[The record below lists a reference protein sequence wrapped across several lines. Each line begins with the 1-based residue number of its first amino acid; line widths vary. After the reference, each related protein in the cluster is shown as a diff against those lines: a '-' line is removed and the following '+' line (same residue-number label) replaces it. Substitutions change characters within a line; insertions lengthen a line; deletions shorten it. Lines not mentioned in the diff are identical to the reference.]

1 MTLLERRA
9 LRLANFRPRQFWLGT
24 AAWMLFFVYPLLP
37 GWLLKVAYN
46 ELRSERISAKFL
58 LGCAGM
64 ILAEIA
70 MAIVLWRGHATYM
83 RGFEAGHALV
93 RANALDAQLA
103 SGGPTMGTRML
114 SPGDAVARFRDDPT
128 DLLMLV
134 DNWVDVVGAFI
145 YALVAVGVLSAIDP
159 FAALA
164 AIVPLIAIGFLNRVA
179 GNRIRKVRSR
189 ARSMSSD
196 TTDFLASAFGGSLTV
211 KVSGAMPG
219 VLRRIDELNA
229 KRSRAM
235 VSDQTW
241 SNALWSVNTAA
252 VDICVGL
259 ALLVASR
266 RNLETGEIAL
276 FAAYTIQL
284 IWLPQKVGGLV
295 VGRRRFEVAAKRLDE
310 LLPSPTTGALAD
322 DRLSEH
328 RSLPVLGGSA
338 MPTRVL
344 RPREP
349 LERLEVRGLS
359 VTSRDLSDV
368 SFTVVRGTIT
378 VVSGPVGSG
387 KSTLL
392 RALIGLVPIDEG
404 EVLWNGRVVEDRAAF
419 FVPPHCAYV
428 SQVPHLF
435 SETLLDNV
443 LLGAEGDV
451 DEALR
456 LAAFDEDVRSM
467 PDGHDTVIGSGGV
480 RLSGGQ
486 AQRAAAARALVHRSE
501 LVLFDD
507 LTSALDIDTE
517 ISMWDRLAA
526 SSATII
532 AVSNRTIALDRANQ
546 VIEL

>member
-24 AAWMLFFVYPLLP
+24 ASWMLFFVYPLLP

-46 ELRSERISAKFL
+46 ELRSERLSAKFL
-58 LGCAGM
+58 LCGAGM

-134 DNWVDVVGAFI
+134 DNWVDVVGALV

-159 FAALA
+159 LAALA
-164 AIVPLIAIGFLNRVA
+164 AIVPLIAIGLLNRVA
-179 GNRIRKVRSR
+179 GNQIRKVRSR

-310 LLPSPTTGALAD
+310 LLPSPMTGELAN
-322 DRLSEH
+322 DRLSQH
-328 RSLPVLGGSA
+328 RSLPVLGGFA

-359 VTSRDLSDV
+359 VTSRGLTDV
-368 SFTVVRGTIT
+368 SFAVARGTIT
-378 VVSGPVGSG
+378 AVSGPVGSG

-404 EVLWNGRVVEDRAAF
+404 QVLWNGRMVEDRAAF
-419 FVPPHCAYV
+419 FVPRTARTCRKFLTCSPRPCSTTFCSGRRVTSAKHCV
-428 SQVPHLF
+428 WP
-435 SETLLDNV
+435 
-443 LLGAEGDV
+443 
-451 DEALR
+451 
-456 LAAFDEDVRSM
+456 RSTTTCA
-467 PDGHDTVIGSGGV
+467 PCQTDTT
-480 RLSGGQ
+480 RLSAREGCGCREGRRSVLRRLGRWSTVVNWSCSTTS
-486 AQRAAAARALVHRSE
+486 RARS
-501 LVLFDD
+501 
-507 LTSALDIDTE
+507 
-517 ISMWDRLAA
+517 ISIRKSRCGTGWLRRRPR
-526 SSATII
+526 SSL
-532 AVSNRTIALDRANQ
+532 SRTGPSPSIGR
-546 VIEL
+546 IR